1 MKSIDKINNMLELPK
16 EISQEFPKI
25 IIIGFD
31 EIFVE
36 NYQGVLEYE
45 DFYIKLNDEKDEMEK
60 LHFLAQDPDHGSGHR
75 GILSGI
81 CLYIQR
87 QK

>member
-1 MKSIDKINNMLELPK
+1 MKSIDKINNMLDLPK
-16 EISQEFPKI
+16 EISQELPKI

-45 DFYIKLNDEKDEMEK
+45 DFYIKLNTKIGTVNINGIGLKLEKITEENLK
-60 LHFLAQDPDHGSGHR
+60 IR
-75 GILSGI
+75 GKVSSINI
-81 CLYIQR
+81 E
-87 QK
+87 

>member
-16 EISQEFPKI
+16 EISQELPKI

-36 NYQGVLEYE
+36 NYQCVLEYE
-45 DFYIKLNDEKDEMEK
+45 DFYIKLNTKIGTVNINGIGLKLEKITEENLK
-60 LHFLAQDPDHGSGHR
+60 IR
-75 GILSGI
+75 GKVSSINI
-81 CLYIQR
+81 E
-87 QK
+87 

>member
-16 EISQEFPKI
+16 EISQELPKI

-45 DFYIKLNDEKDEMEK
+45 DFYIKLNTKIGTVNINGIGLKLEKITE
-60 LHFLAQDPDHGSGHR
+60 
-75 GILSGI
+75 
-81 CLYIQR
+81 
-87 QK
+87 

>member
-1 MKSIDKINNMLELPK
+1 MLELPK
-16 EISQEFPKI
+16 EISQELPKI

-45 DFYIKLNDEKDEMEK
+45 DFYIKLNTKI
-60 LHFLAQDPDHGSGHR
+60 GTVN
-75 GILSGI
+75 IN
-81 CLYIQR
+81 
-87 QK
+87 